1 MESFFGTLKEEWAER
16 HRFENRREA
25 RTAIFSY
32 IETFYNRKRR
42 HSSLG
47 YVSPLAFEERELWRK
62 EKGNI

>member
-1 MESFFGTLKEEWAER
+1 MASPAQR
-16 HRFENRREA
+16 AMEA

-47 YVSPLAFEERELWRK
+47 YVSPIVFEERQLWRK
-62 EKGNI
+62 EKENV